1 MTIELVKEHFDCWLE
16 YAKTPN
22 NDMDACSCYHTAHG
36 LAIMATD
43 MARKLGD
50 FHLSTEIAN
59 LWDDT
64 YRELFLQ
71 ACREEWAR
79 Q

>member
-1 MTIELVKEHFDCWLE
+1 MTLEFIKQSFSHWLK
-16 YAKTPN
+16 YAEESN
-22 NDMDACSCYHTAHG
+22 NDFDARDCYHTAHG
-36 LAIMATD
+36 MAIMATD
-43 MARKLGD
+43 IARKLGD
-50 FHLSTEIAN
+50 FHLSTEIQN

-71 ACREEWAR
+71 AYREELAR